1 MRKFIIFITLL
12 FITAGLC
19 SCGNSSSP
27 QKSTRVFYEY
37 FDTVTEITAFGE
49 TDEEFDRITDE
60 IENILKEYHRLVD
73 IYNEYSGTNNL
84 CTVNKKAGKE
94 AVKVSGALL
103 DLGEYGITAYGIT
116 KGKTN
121 IALGAVTR
129 LWHDAREDGAALPA
143 ENELKEAAKHCNIED
158 IVIDREKGTL
168 FLRDEKMSLDM
179 GALAKGYA
187 CEKAAEYLEEN
198 GKTGYALNLGGN
210 LRVTGKKPGGEF
222 WTAGIQ
228 NPDLLSDQAYINVV
242 YLKLP
247 ALVTSGSYMR
257 YFTVEGKTYH
267 HIIDPDT
274 LYPKNDFKSVSVL
287 CGNSA
292 LADVLSTALFNMSL
306 EEGKALI
313 SSMENVYVLWVDKDG
328 KVHYSEGFEEYI
340 KE

>member
-1 MRKFIIFITLL
+1 MKKILL
-12 FITAGLC
+12 ILTVVAVTAGLC
-19 SCGNSSSP
+19 SCGNG
-27 QKSTRVFYEY
+27 QDTKNTRVFYEY

-49 TDEEFDRITDE
+49 TDEEFARITDE
-60 IENILKEYHRLVD
+60 IKNILEKHHRLAD
-73 IYNEYSGTNNL
+73 IYNEYSGINNL

-94 AVKVSGALL
+94 PVAVEPALL
-103 DLGEYGITAYGIT
+103 DMVEYGIQAYSLTNGQ
-116 KGKTN
+116 TN
-121 IALGAVTR
+121 IAFGAVTK
-129 LWHDAREDGAALPA
+129 LWHKARENGNVLP
-143 ENELKEAAKHCNIED
+143 EEESLKEAAKHCNIED
-158 IVIDREKGTL
+158 IVIDRQNGTL
-168 FLRDEKMSLDM
+168 FLKDEKMSLDL
-179 GALAKGYA
+179 GAVAKGYA
-187 CEKAAEYLEEN
+187 CEAAAKYTEQE

-210 LRVTGKKPGGEF
+210 LRVTGKKPDGEF

-257 YFTVEGKTYH
+257 YFTVDGKNYH
-267 HIIDPDT
+267 HIIDPET
-274 LYPKNDFKSVSVL
+274 LYPKDDFTSVSVL

-306 EEGKALI
+306 EEGMELI

-328 KVHYSEGFEEYI
+328 KAHYSKGFEDFI

>member
-1 MRKFIIFITLL
+1 MKRFLL
-12 FITAGLC
+12 ILIVILVAAGYC
-19 SCGNSSSP
+19 SCGDGEA
-27 QKSTRVFYEY
+27 KSTRVFYEY
-37 FDTVTEITAFGE
+37 FDTVTEITTFGE
-49 TDEEFDRITDE
+49 TNEEFDRITDE
-60 IENILKEYHRLVD
+60 IENILKEYHRLAD

-94 AVKVSGALL
+94 PVAVSEKLL
-103 DLGEYGITAYGIT
+103 DLMEYGKEVYSLTNGE
-116 KGKTN
+116 TN
-121 IALGAVTR
+121 IAFGAVTK
-129 LWHDAREDGAALPA
+129 LWHEAAEDGNRLPE

-168 FLRDEKMSLDM
+168 FLKDEKMSVDM
-179 GALAKGYA
+179 GAVAKGYA
-187 CEKAAEYLEEN
+187 CEMAARYLENE

-257 YFTVEGKTYH
+257 YFTVDGRAYH

-328 KVHYSEGFEEYI
+328 KVHYSNGFEDFI

>member
-1 MRKFIIFITLL
+1 MKRFLL
-12 FITAGLC
+12 ILIVILVAAGYC
-19 SCGNSSSP
+19 SCGGGEAKN
-27 QKSTRVFYEY
+27 TRVFYEY

-49 TDEEFDRITDE
+49 TDEESDRITDE
-60 IENILKEYHRLVD
+60 IENILKEYHRLAD

-94 AVKVSGALL
+94 PVAVSEKLL
-103 DLGEYGITAYGIT
+103 DLMEYGKEVYSLTCGE
-116 KGKTN
+116 TN
-121 IALGAVTR
+121 IAFGAVTK
-129 LWHDAREDGAALPA
+129 LWHDAAEDGNRLPE

-158 IVIDREKGTL
+158 IVIDRQNGTL
-168 FLRDEKMSLDM
+168 FLKDEKMSVDM
-179 GALAKGYA
+179 GAVAKGYA
-187 CEKAAEYLEEN
+187 CELAARYLEQE

-210 LRVTGKKPGGEF
+210 LRVTGKKPDGEF

-228 NPDLLSDQAYINVV
+228 NPDLLSDQGYINVV
-242 YLKLP
+242 YLKQY

-257 YFTVEGKTYH
+257 YFTVEGKTYN

-306 EEGKALI
+306 EEGNKLI
-313 SSMENVYVLWVDKDG
+313 SSMENVYAVWVDKDG
-328 KVHYSEGFEEYI
+328 KVHYSSGFEQFI

>member
-1 MRKFIIFITLL
+1 MKRFLL
-12 FITAGLC
+12 ILIVILVAAGYC
-19 SCGNSSSP
+19 SCGGGEAKN
-27 QKSTRVFYEY
+27 TRVFYEY

-60 IENILKEYHRLVD
+60 IENILKEYHRLAD

-94 AVKVSGALL
+94 PVAVSEKLL
-103 DLGEYGITAYGIT
+103 DLMEYGKEVYSLTCGE
-116 KGKTN
+116 TN
-121 IALGAVTR
+121 IAIGAVTK
-129 LWHDAREDGAALPA
+129 LWHDAAEDGNRLPE

-158 IVIDREKGTL
+158 IVIDRQNGTL
-168 FLRDEKMSLDM
+168 FLKDEKMSVDM
-179 GALAKGYA
+179 GAVAKGYA
-187 CEKAAEYLEEN
+187 CEMAARYLEQE

-228 NPDLLSDQAYINVV
+228 NPDLLSDQGYINVV
-242 YLKLP
+242 YLKQY

-267 HIIDPDT
+267 HIIDTDT
-274 LYPKNDFKSVSVL
+274 LYPKDDFKSVSVL

-292 LADVLSTALFNMSL
+292 LGDALSTALFNMSL
-306 EEGKALI
+306 EEGMSLVNKTEDLYA
-313 SSMENVYVLWVDKDG
+313 LWVDKDG

>member
-1 MRKFIIFITLL
+1 MKKILL
-12 FITAGLC
+12 ILTVVAVTAGLC
-19 SCGNSSSP
+19 SCGNG
-27 QKSTRVFYEY
+27 QDTKNTRVFYEY

-60 IENILKEYHRLVD
+60 IENILKEYHRLAD

-84 CTVNKKAGKE
+84 CTVNKNAGKE

-103 DLGEYGITAYGIT
+103 DLVEYGITAYGIT

-129 LWHDAREDGAALPA
+129 LWHDARKGGAALPA

-168 FLRDEKMSLDM
+168 FLRDEKMSVDM
-179 GALAKGYA
+179 GAVAKGYA
-187 CEKAAEYLEEN
+187 CEMAARYLENE

-228 NPDLLSDQAYINVV
+228 NPDLLSDQAYINVI

-306 EEGKALI
+306 EEGKELI
-313 SSMENVYVLWVDKDG
+313 NSTENVYALWVDKDG

>member
-1 MRKFIIFITLL
+1 MKKILL
-12 FITAGLC
+12 ILTVVAVTAGLC
-19 SCGNSSSP
+19 SCGNG
-27 QKSTRVFYEY
+27 QDTKNTRVLYEY

-49 TDEEFDRITDE
+49 TNEEFDRITDE
-60 IENILKEYHRLVD
+60 IENILKEYHRLAD
-73 IYNEYSGTNNL
+73 IYNEYSGANNL

-94 AVKVSGALL
+94 PVAVSEKLL
-103 DLGEYGITAYGIT
+103 DLMEYGKEVYSLTG
-116 KGKTN
+116 GETN
-121 IALGAVTR
+121 IAFGAVTK
-129 LWHDAREDGAALPA
+129 LWHDAAEDGNRLPE

-168 FLRDEKMSLDM
+168 FLRDEKMSVDM
-179 GALAKGYA
+179 GAVAKGYA
-187 CEKAAEYLEEN
+187 CEMAARYLENE

-210 LRVTGKKPGGEF
+210 LRVTGKKANGEF

-257 YFTVEGKTYH
+257 YFTVDGRAYH

-306 EEGKALI
+306 EEGKNLI
-313 SSMENVYVLWVDKDG
+313 KSLENVYVLWVDKDG
-328 KVHYSEGFEEYI
+328 KTYYSEGFEEYI

>member
-1 MRKFIIFITLL
+1 MKRYLL
-12 FITAGLC
+12 ILTVILVAAGFC
-19 SCGNSSSP
+19 SCGNGET
-27 QKSTRVFYEY
+27 KNTRVFYEY

-49 TDEEFDRITDE
+49 NDEEFDRVTDE
-60 IENILKEYHRLVD
+60 IKSILEEYHRLAD

-94 AVKVSGALL
+94 PVAVSDTLL
-103 DLGEYGITAYGIT
+103 DLVEYGIKAYSVTNGQ
-116 KGKTN
+116 TN
-121 IALGAVTR
+121 IAFGAVTK
-129 LWHDAREDGAALPA
+129 LWHQAREKGTELP
-143 ENELKEAAKHCNIED
+143 NSVLLGEAAKHCNIED

-168 FLRDEKMSLDM
+168 FLKDEKMSLDL
-179 GALAKGYA
+179 GAVAKGYA
-187 CEKAAEYLEEN
+187 CETAAKFLENE

-210 LRVTGKKPGGEF
+210 LRVTGKKTDSEY

-228 NPDLLSDQAYINVV
+228 NPDLLSDKAYINVV
-242 YLKLP
+242 YLKQP

-274 LYPKNDFKSVSVL
+274 LYPMDDFTSVSVL

-292 LADVLSTALFNMSL
+292 LADVFSTALFNMSL
-306 EEGKALI
+306 EEGMSLVNKTQDLYA
-313 SSMENVYVLWVDKDG
+313 LWVDKDG
-328 KVHYSEGFEEYI
+328 KVHYSEGFKEYI

>member
-1 MRKFIIFITLL
+1 MKKILL
-12 FITAGLC
+12 ILTVVAVTAGLC
-19 SCGNSSSP
+19 SCGNGRDM
-27 QKSTRVFYEY
+27 KNTRVFYEY
-37 FDTVTEITAFGE
+37 FDTVTEITALDE
-49 TDEEFDRITDE
+49 TDGEFTRVTDE
-60 IENILKEYHRLVD
+60 IEGIFKEYHRLAD
-73 IYNEYSGTNNL
+73 IYNEYSGMNNL
-84 CTVNKKAGKE
+84 CTVNKNAGKE

-103 DLGEYGITAYGIT
+103 DLVEYGITAYGIT

-143 ENELKEAAKHCNIED
+143 ENELEEAAKHCNIDD
-158 IVIDREKGTL
+158 IVIDRENGTL

-187 CEKAAEYLEEN
+187 CEKAAEHLEKS

-210 LRVTGKKPGGEF
+210 LRVTGNKADGEF

-228 NPDLLSDQAYINVV
+228 NPELSSDNAYVNVV
-242 YLKLP
+242 YLKQFS
-247 ALVTSGSYMR
+247 LVTSGSYMR
-257 YFTVEGKTYH
+257 YFTVDGKTYH

-274 LYPKNDFKSVSVL
+274 LYPRDDLKSVSVL

-292 LADVLSTALFNMSL
+292 LADVLSTALFNMSI
-306 EEGKALI
+306 EEGKTLI

>member
-1 MRKFIIFITLL
+1 MKKILL
-12 FITAGLC
+12 ILTVVAVTAGLC
-19 SCGNSSSP
+19 SCGNG
-27 QKSTRVFYEY
+27 QDTKNTRVFYEY

-49 TDEEFDRITDE
+49 TEGEFTRVTDE
-60 IENILKEYHRLVD
+60 IEGIFKEYHRLAD
-73 IYNEYSGTNNL
+73 IYNEYSGMNNL
-84 CTVNKKAGKE
+84 CTVNKNAGKE

-103 DLGEYGITAYGIT
+103 DLVEYGITAYGIT

-129 LWHDAREDGAALPA
+129 LWHDAREGGAALPA

-168 FLRDEKMSLDM
+168 FLKDEKMSVDM
-179 GALAKGYA
+179 GAVAKGYA
-187 CEKAAEYLEEN
+187 CEIAAKFLEDE

-210 LRVTGKKPGGEF
+210 LRVTGKKANGEF

-292 LADVLSTALFNMSL
+292 LADVLSTALFNMSI
-306 EEGKALI
+306 EEGKVLI
-313 SSMENVYVLWVDKDG
+313 KSLENVYALWVDKDG